1 MSKQGE
7 AWMCT
12 NEALWL
18 LGVGFVPEKGSKI
31 EPKSNMDGSE
41 TAQKRTMN
49 DWKNYSETL
58 KTIATG
64 VSGGHIQLWLVP
76 CLAHMV
82 VGNESRVRGGVDV
95 QDAHRG

>member
-1 MSKQGE
+1 
-7 AWMCT
+7 
-12 NEALWL
+12 
-18 LGVGFVPEKGSKI
+18 
-31 EPKSNMDGSE
+31 
-41 TAQKRTMN
+41 MN